1 VSEVDIWINSE
12 GEKILREIGIKLGQK
27 VLDFGCGEGH
37 YTIPTAI
44 IVGTTGKVYAYDRDK
59 WALQQL
65 ANRARSKRLN
75 NIEIVQ
81 ASDDTKFNF
90 KNETF
95 DLVLV
100 YDVLHPYYF
109 PGTTDR
115 KSLLMEIY
123 RILKKDGSLSI
134 LPKHIDKEKI
144 IEVTK
149 KTGFYLEKEYSKKI
163 IHDNS
168 FEIGKIE
175 IFKKETTFI
184 G

>member
-1 VSEVDIWINSE
+1 MRDVDIWLNSE
-12 GEKILREIGIKLGQK
+12 GEKVLRDIGIKPGQK
-27 VLDFGCGEGH
+27 ILDFGCGEGH
-37 YTIPTAI
+37 YAIPTAI
-44 IVGTTGKVYAYDRDK
+44 IVGAAGKVYAYDKDR

-65 ANRARSKRLN
+65 VINARSKRLN

-123 RILKKDGSLSI
+123 RVLKKDGSLSI
-134 LPKHIDKEKI
+134 IPKHIDKEKI
-144 IEVTK
+144 IEESK
-149 KTGFYLEKEYSKKI
+149 KSGFYLEKEYSKRI

-168 FEIGKIE
+168 FEIGEIE
-175 IFKKETTFI
+175 IFKKEPAFI